1 MFWGN
6 TTEEWWLFR
15 PKQAFTLIAPC
26 KSSFHKQSFLNRE
39 LLKLKIVLIFLL
51 LVFRSMKLYL
61 CRRMLNVRCS
71 IFRLFC
77 QGPRNLFTYLFICRW
92 ERSACHVVSIWRS
105 VSREDW
111 IPISVFTRSVLD
123 SIHQNHLGRE
133 GLRWNDGHL
142 MTCYTEWKLSVIFV
156 WENASKLFTQ
166 EMVYIN
172 LLFDCTVIKKFAQFY
187 ADISYI

>member
-1 MFWGN
+1 MFWFPCCECLEVWNYTYVVECWMLGVRS
-6 TTEEWWLFR
+6 LDY
-15 PKQAFTLIAPC
+15 PCLIYCVGFPT
-26 KSSFHKQSFLNRE
+26 
-39 LLKLKIVLIFLL
+39 
-51 LVFRSMKLYL
+51 
-61 CRRMLNVRCS
+61 
-71 IFRLFC
+71 FC
-77 QGPRNLFTYLFICRW
+77 QGPRNLFTYLSICRW

-142 MTCYTEWKLSVIFV
+142 MTYYTEWKLSVIFV